1 MKDLVFWLFL
11 CLILNVLARIHGLT
25 NVFYRFDSDEAY
37 QSSDGTIAR
46 TVGGNRL
53 YLGNSVNEFRE
64 PDVEGLRIKRAVSLL
79 EKSGGLFLKRTA
91 DRNFRRRLSVL
102 FAEVF
107 KHDPT
112 HFLPGLRSIYEG
124 LQTEAGRR
132 LLTGFDFNI
141 HSRASTAVTNSF
153 NIDITTGR
161 LQLFDFSPAALL
173 ACVPPARSL
182 EVRFFL
188 SQVNFLYGEFFTI
201 FTDAR
206 CFTAADTTQDLEL
219 CIGDR
224 PLCEGVYMAYLWIGF
239 EREDIVAVP
248 ERFKYVDD
256 VFRLVACEP
265 APLT

>member
-1 MKDLVFWLFL
+1 MN
-11 CLILNVLARIHGLT
+11 ILASIHGLT

-37 QSSDGTIAR
+37 QSADGTIAR
-46 TVGGNRL
+46 MVSGNSL

-64 PDVEGLRIKRAVSLL
+64 CDVEVLRVKRAVSLL
-79 EKSGGLFLKRTA
+79 EKSGGQFLKRTA
-91 DRNFRRRLSVL
+91 DRHFRRRFRTL

-124 LQTEAGRR
+124 LQTKEGRR

-141 HSRASTAVTNSF
+141 HSRASTAITHSF
-153 NIDITTGR
+153 NIDIATGT
-161 LQLFDFSPAALL
+161 LQVFDFSPAALL
-173 ACVPPARSL
+173 ACVPPARCL

-188 SQVNFLYGEFFTI
+188 SQVNFLLGEFFTI

-206 CFTAADTTQDLEL
+206 RFTAADATQDLEL

-239 EREDIVAVP
+239 EREDAVAVP
-248 ERFKYVDD
+248 PLFRHADD
-256 VFRLVACEP
+256 VFRLLTCEP

>member
-1 MKDLVFWLFL
+1 MAKIV
-11 CLILNVLARIHGLT
+11 GLK

-37 QSSDGTIAR
+37 QSSDGTMAR
-46 TVGGNRL
+46 VVSGNRL

-64 PDVEGLRIKRAVSLL
+64 PDVEGLRVKRVVSLL
-79 EKSGGLFLKRTA
+79 EKSGGPFLKRTA
-91 DRNFRRRLSVL
+91 DRNFRRRLRAL
-102 FAEVF
+102 FTEVF

-124 LQTEAGRR
+124 LQTKEGRS

-141 HSRASTAVTNSF
+141 NSRASAAISNTF
-153 NIDITTGR
+153 KIDITTGT
-161 LQLFDFSPAALL
+161 LQLFDFSPATLL

-182 EVRFFL
+182 QVRFLL
-188 SQVNFLYGEFFTI
+188 SQVNFLHGEFFTI

-206 CFTAADTTQDLEL
+206 RFTAADATQDLEL

-239 EREDIVAVP
+239 EREDAVTVP
-248 ERFKYVDD
+248 ERFRYADD
-256 VFRLVACEP
+256 MFRLVACLLP
-265 APLT
+265 